1 MGLKAM
7 TSLVITDIRR
17 SCCDREFVLVTAIIL
32 NGSAYE
38 AGESKLM
45 DERDLLLMESATAQE
60 EMAEIGVH
68 CGDQYFRMKAKK
80 NHGLAVG
87 EAIAFNG
94 MR

>member
-1 MGLKAM
+1 
-7 TSLVITDIRR
+7 
-17 SCCDREFVLVTAIIL
+17 
-32 NGSAYE
+32 
-38 AGESKLM
+38 M

-60 EMAEIGVH
+60 EMAAIGVH